1 MLKRKHNQSALSR
14 LDAFVDS
21 LVHFMDSHAPL
32 LREVQLH
39 GVFQS
44 DVYAQQAS
52 PHMWLPWLRDT
63 IGLLLHQAE
72 QQEEASNLD
81 IPYLVDAILAPL
93 AADLFMYQREVLG
106 FDMARISQ
114 GLRRLVLR
122 GCGVISTTTS
132 NP

>member
-1 MLKRKHNQSALSR
+1 MSR

-44 DVYAQQAS
+44 DVYAQQAL

-72 QQEEASNLD
+72 QQKEASNLD

-106 FDMARISQ
+106 FDMARIGQ

-122 GCGVISTTTS
+122 GCGDIPTTTS
-132 NP
+132 GP